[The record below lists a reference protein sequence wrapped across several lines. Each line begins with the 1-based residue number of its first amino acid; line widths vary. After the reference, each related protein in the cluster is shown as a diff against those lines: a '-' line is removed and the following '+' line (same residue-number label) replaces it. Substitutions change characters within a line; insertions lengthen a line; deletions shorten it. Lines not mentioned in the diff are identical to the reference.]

1 MAERKKRRV
10 LPGFGLSLGVS
21 VTFVSLILL
30 LPMSALVR
38 ELSHLTPAGYWE
50 IITNPQTLAAL
61 RVTLLSAFWAS
72 VFNCVAGVLLAWV
85 LARYRF
91 PGRGILDALIDLPF
105 ALPTAVAG
113 LTLSALFAED
123 GWYGAWLSIFG
134 IKVSYTW
141 LGIVVAMAFT
151 SIPFVVRTVEPVLE
165 DLGKTTEEAA
175 ETLGATKGQIF
186 RRVILPEILPSV
198 AAGTTLAFCRSLG
211 EFGAVIFI
219 AGNS

>member
-72 VFNCVAGVLLAWV
+72 VFNCVAG
-85 LARYRF
+85 
-91 PGRGILDALIDLPF
+91 
-105 ALPTAVAG
+105 

-123 GWYGAWLSIFG
+123 GWYGAWL
-134 IKVSYTW
+134 
-141 LGIVVAMAFT
+141 
-151 SIPFVVRTVEPVLE
+151 
-165 DLGKTTEEAA
+165 
-175 ETLGATKGQIF
+175 
-186 RRVILPEILPSV
+186 
-198 AAGTTLAFCRSLG
+198 
-211 EFGAVIFI
+211 
-219 AGNS
+219 

>member
-134 IKVSYTW
+134 IKVS
-141 LGIVVAMAFT
+141 
-151 SIPFVVRTVEPVLE
+151 
-165 DLGKTTEEAA
+165 
-175 ETLGATKGQIF
+175 
-186 RRVILPEILPSV
+186 
-198 AAGTTLAFCRSLG
+198 
-211 EFGAVIFI
+211 
-219 AGNS
+219 